1 MITPWHSTYV
11 AAGIR
16 VRQRIEDDRKRS
28 RHIQLDDAR
37 RTSPRLSSADSFCAC
52 RYPSDN
58 AAVRRARYLSLK
70 YGESVRKPQ
79 SRSRSLVSPERRSNL
94 RISARARV
102 SRRGINRCRCTEI
115 LLSFNYSHWREG
127 AS

>member
-1 MITPWHSTYV
+1 MITPRHSTYV

-28 RHIQLDDAR
+28 RHIQLGSSTMPDAPL
-37 RTSPRLSSADSFCAC
+37 PRLSFADSFCAC

-58 AAVRRARYLSLK
+58 AAVRQARYLSLK
-70 YGESVRKPQ
+70 HDGSVRKPQ

-102 SRRGINRCRCTEI
+102 SRREINRCRCTEI
-115 LLSFNYSHWREG
+115 LLSFNYSD
-127 AS
+127 